1 MSLRRPRS
9 HRVGISNIDFR
20 TKRDIENINIFE
32 PWQAPKDLGTMGYKN
47 YRNSQ
52 TVFNNLFGPSEK
64 INTYKDLVNDYPD
77 PRFHTTAE
85 FYKKNKI
92 LVNTKTFINSER
104 VANLEE
110 TFKGKDVFNGDST
123 NIAEIMRIRKGKNLD
138 NKNII
143 RNKYKEPF
151 SVEERKI
158 QEEKIKKL
166 AKEKKS
172 LNKNVIHET
181 QLVKINSFIDKG
193 DSMINLK
200 KIEEVRKTLRRKYGN
215 RKKINKIFQL
225 FSSNKIPLPNKKA
238 LAIRV
243 KYIFISYGKDKNLEL
258 NTLQQYIELLI
269 NTLIDNK
276 KIKDIPLSVIDQIC
290 EALKFLINSKL
301 LKNNEILLTKLSQS
315 IINKINLSNSFI
327 IFSFLYLIVLSPNTN
342 INNINEIINDNFI
355 NVIKKYITSRIDIN
369 QTIKILDLL
378 SLSLKKLLYL
388 GQAKFMIGN
397 IINNLYD
404 YLFRIFLDYCTG
416 EKSYVSLVSKYNQ
429 NDEEQIKQKAKI
441 NLLKS
446 KIFLAIGFMIECD
459 KSINN
464 DNSIQDKKLIDGL
477 IKIIKII
484 LHSFD
489 HIIKEELNNI
499 DENYKDTNYEII
511 I

>member
-20 TKRDIENINIFE
+20 TKRDTENINIFE

-47 YRNSQ
+47 YRNSP

-123 NIAEIMRIRKGKNLD
+123 NVAEIMRIRKGKNLD

-172 LNKNVIHET
+172 LNKNVIYET

-225 FSSNKIPLPNKKA
+225 WAKTFQNKITVYDAYKMINALSIPINYNETKA
-238 LAIRV
+238 
-243 KYIFISYGKDKNLEL
+243 FIASG
-258 NTLQQYIELLI
+258 
-269 NTLIDNK
+269 
-276 KIKDIPLSVIDQIC
+276 S
-290 EALKFLINSKL
+290 KF
-301 LKNNEILLTKLSQS
+301 
-315 IINKINLSNSFI
+315 
-327 IFSFLYLIVLSPNTN
+327 
-342 INNINEIINDNFI
+342 
-355 NVIKKYITSRIDIN
+355 
-369 QTIKILDLL
+369 
-378 SLSLKKLLYL
+378 
-388 GQAKFMIGN
+388 GN
-397 IINNLYD
+397 D
-404 YLFRIFLDYCTG
+404 YLTM
-416 EKSYVSLVSKYNQ
+416 
-429 NDEEQIKQKAKI
+429 EEF
-441 NLLKS
+441 S
-446 KIFLAIGFMIECD
+446 D
-459 KSINN
+459 
-464 DNSIQDKKLIDGL
+464 LI
-477 IKIIKII
+477 
-484 LHSFD
+484 
-489 HIIKEELNNI
+489 
-499 DENYKDTNYEII
+499 
-511 I
+511 